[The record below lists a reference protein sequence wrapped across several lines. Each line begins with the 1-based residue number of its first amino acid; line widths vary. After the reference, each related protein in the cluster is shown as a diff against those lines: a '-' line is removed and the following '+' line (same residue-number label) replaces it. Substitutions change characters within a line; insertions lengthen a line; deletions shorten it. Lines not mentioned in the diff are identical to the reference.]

1 MVTRLPLAE
10 KTSVFESRGVR
21 RKKKKDVKCVIKYQI
36 REYSS
41 VVEQLTLN
49 QSVVGSIP
57 STPLINVCLY
67 RKSTAIG
74 EVASVAN

>member
-10 KTSVFESRGVR
+10 KTSVFESRGSEV
-21 RKKKKDVKCVIKYQI
+21 KKDVKCVIKYQI

>member
-21 RKKKKDVKCVIKYQI
+21 SKKKDVKCVIKYQI

>member
-21 RKKKKDVKCVIKYQI
+21 SKKDVKCVIKYQI